1 MLYVCVL
8 DNVRTRLIGLQ
19 DLPIA
24 MQAPAFSLDYFPSA
38 DVAWSLFESQKIKVS
53 TATPKDPR
61 SAGPQDYFDRRV
73 TTYGSAGS
81 SNGPWERDTIP
92 SGPQTPYSTG
102 DTPPVVTPHSARS
115 HRNSSVNSLSTSPE
129 QTSNRSARR
138 TNSNLSAAFSLSKA
152 FTSLST
158 SPATQDRFKAAE
170 ADLSTSAPTAPTSS
184 VTWGSTTFYSSNS
197 SNSPEKRR
205 LSTPRRRRSSTRSF
219 GFDGAYDSEDEDDG
233 YETDDSYYATAK
245 VYTPAKKKPEERKI
259 KVTLKNQNK
268 FDTEG
273 HASVPFMPPED
284 LPKRHAYREVYA
296 EQLGAWGL
304 YIQHAEVLKFNGM
317 INYWN
322 DSTPVYKLSSQMEK
336 SATSTPAKNGTN
348 SDSDVFATSNT
359 QPPSGTRSPFGPLVP
374 PGKMVRANSSISQ
387 VDSTNDSSQ
396 APSRPMSDIGD
407 LSTLKSGATWS
418 HYTLPHPEL
427 ELDAPRFGGRPKV
440 GASGIKGS
448 NCYICWE
455 RIQGLYVSCPTDRHK
470 VHAKCYTEYVGGK
483 SEEELLFKGVSC
495 ACSPPEDGDFKN
507 VDLDSE
513 WKTTD

>member
-1 MLYVCVL
+1 
-8 DNVRTRLIGLQ
+8 
-19 DLPIA
+19 

-38 DVAWSLFESQKIKVS
+38 EVAWSLFEAQNVKVQN
-53 TATPKDPR
+53 ATPKEPR

-81 SNGPWERDTIP
+81 SNGPWERDMIP

-115 HRNSSVNSLSTSPE
+115 HRNSIVNSLSTSPE

-158 SPATQDRFKAAE
+158 SPATQERFKAAE

-205 LSTPRRRRSSTRSF
+205 RSQSSRRSSFKSF

-233 YETDDSYYATAK
+233 YATDDSYYDAVK
-245 VYTPAKKKPEERKI
+245 VSTPTKRKPEERKI

-273 HASVPFMPPED
+273 HASVPLMPPED
-284 LPKRHAYREVYA
+284 LAKRHAYREVYA
-296 EQLGAWGL
+296 QQLGAWGL
-304 YIQHAEVLKFNGM
+304 YMQHAEIMKMNGLLM
-317 INYWN
+317 YWHE
-322 DSTPVYKLSSQMEK
+322 DTPIYTLSSQLEK
-336 SATSTPAKNGTN
+336 TAITSHS
-348 SDSDVFATSNT
+348 SDDELPGPLL
-359 QPPSGTRSPFGPLVP
+359 QPSSRSKSPFGPLVP

-387 VDSTNDSSQ
+387 VDSTNDSSR
-396 APSRPMSDIGD
+396 APSRPLSDIGD
-407 LSTLKSGATWS
+407 LTHIRSAAHWA
-418 HYTLPHPEL
+418 HYALPRPEL
-427 ELDAPRFGGRPKV
+427 ELDGPVLRNKGKSMGGR
-440 GASGIKGS
+440 
-448 NCYICWE
+448 NCYICLQ
-455 RIQGLYVSCPTDRHK
+455 RIHGLFVSCPTDEHRA
-470 VHAKCYTEYVGGK
+470 HASCYTEYLDDK
-483 SEEELLFKGVSC
+483 SEEDMLFKRVSC
-495 ACSPPEDGDFKN
+495 GCSPPQEAEMNGNKPEN
-507 VDLDSE
+507 E
-513 WKTTD
+513 WQSITSQAAAKKQ